1 LNGLKANGKLPKG
14 FAFLSS
20 SGVRVFLKSKPLYVE
35 AKKSIVILNK
45 EDADELDVKPLD
57 RVELSYNGKKEIAIV
72 NITRKFIK
80 PGEIGLYGCV
90 EEGLCSPAGT
100 NIKVEPAEPP
110 ESLAYIKSRLAG
122 KILKPQEIKQILRDV
137 VDNKLS
143 EIEIT
148 SFVISLY
155 HRSMSM
161 EEIAALSMAMV
172 ETGRH
177 IKISSKTL
185 YDKHSIGGAPG
196 DKTSMILVP
205 TIAAA
210 GLTIAKSSSRA
221 ITAPAGTADKMECIC
236 PVSLTLEEIKKVVKK
251 TNGCLVWGG
260 ALDLAPADDIF
271 IEIEHPLSIDPL
283 LLPSVMSKKKAM
295 GSRYLVVDIPTGKGV
310 KIRTITEAKELGN
323 QFIELGKK
331 LGIKVECVSTF
342 GEQPIGYGIGPALEA
357 REALEMLS
365 GHKVPK
371 DQLDKVCDLASVL
384 FKFAG
389 MKNCY
394 QKAHDIITSGKADKK
409 FRQII
414 EAQGGNPKIK
424 PADIPV
430 GDKIVQVR
438 SKVGG
443 NVLWINNTS
452 VVQVA
457 REAGAPKDKGA
468 GILLHKKMQDHVKK
482 GETLFEIY
490 AEKDYKLER
499 SLKKLAELP
508 LIGVGKTSEMMLA
521 EIPDVDK
528 HRKYFIL
535 ER

>member
-1 LNGLKANGKLPKG
+1 LFLKA
-14 FAFLSS
+14 
-20 SGVRVFLKSKPLYVE
+20 KPLYVE
-35 AKKSIVILNK
+35 AKKPIVILNK
-45 EDADELDVKPLD
+45 DDADELDVKALD
-57 RVELSYNGKKEIAIV
+57 RVELSYNGKREIAIV
-72 NITRKFIK
+72 NITQRFVK

-90 EEGLCSPAGT
+90 EEGLCATQGAQ
-100 NIKVEPAEPP
+100 IKVEPAEPP
-110 ESLAYIKSRLAG
+110 ESLAYIKSRLSG
-122 KILKPQEIKQILRDV
+122 KPITPYEIKQIVRDV

-155 HRSMSM
+155 IRQMSM

-177 IKISSKTL
+177 IKITSKTI
-185 YDKHSIGGAPG
+185 YDKHSVGGAPG
-196 DKTSMILVP
+196 DKTSMLLVP

-210 GLTIAKSSSRA
+210 GLTIPKSSSRA

-236 PVSLTLEEIKKVVKK
+236 PVSHTLEEIKRIVKK

-260 ALDLAPADDIF
+260 ALELAPADDIF
-271 IEIEHPLSIDPL
+271 IEIEHPLSIDPM

-295 GSRYLVVDIPTGKGV
+295 GSKFLVVDIPTGKGM
-310 KIRTITEAKELGN
+310 KIRTINEARDLGN

-331 LGIKVECVSTF
+331 LGIKVECLSTF
-342 GEQPIGYGIGPALEA
+342 GEQPIGYGVGPALEA
-357 REALEMLS
+357 REALQILS
-365 GHKVPK
+365 GRRVPG
-371 DQLDKVCDLASVL
+371 DQLDKVCDLAAVL

-389 MKNCY
+389 MRNGY
-394 QKAHDIITSGKADKK
+394 QKAHDIIKSGKAEKK

-414 EAQGGNPKIK
+414 EAQGGNPKIR
-424 PADIPV
+424 PEDIPV
-430 GDKIVQVR
+430 GSECVQIK
-438 SKVGG
+438 SKVSGH
-443 NVLWINNTS
+443 VLWINNTS
-452 VVQVA
+452 VIQVA

-468 GILLHKKMQDHVKK
+468 GILFHKKSGDHVKK

-490 AEKDYKLER
+490 AEKNYKMER
-499 SLKKLAELP
+499 ALRKLAELP
-508 LIGVGKTSEMMLA
+508 VMEAGKTSEMMLA
-521 EIPDVDK
+521 EIPEVEK